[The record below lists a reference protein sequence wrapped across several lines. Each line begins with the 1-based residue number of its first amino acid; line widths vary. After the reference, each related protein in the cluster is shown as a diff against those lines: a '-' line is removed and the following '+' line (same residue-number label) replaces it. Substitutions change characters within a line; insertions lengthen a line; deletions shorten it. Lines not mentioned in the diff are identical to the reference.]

1 MASRSRSRSGSRSS
15 GDISVD
21 SLGGISRN
29 PKHPSYELHGT
40 HERDTHCTG
49 MTGDTGA
56 SISERE
62 DADYGLS
69 PDLAERLVK
78 RTEMRVAQVVA
89 SSSYVQRYCG
99 LYQLPRFDRED
110 FELGELIAF
119 GGFSNVYEITKF
131 NVDSELT
138 EEPENEQKT
147 YVIKHLNPKLAF
159 NPKKLVVGAKDLV
172 MEAHFLSALDHQNI
186 IRLRGWSA
194 AGIAGFSAAGRA
206 DGFFLIL
213 ERLDLTLAKRIS
225 YWREE
230 AKQKKSL
237 IKGRNSQK
245 NQLFVDRLQTAV
257 DVAAAVLYL
266 HERRI
271 LFRDLKPANVG
282 FDKQGVLKVFDF
294 GLAVE
299 IPFHADPDT
308 TFKLAGNTGTSRYMA
323 VEVIR
328 KEPYNLKADVFS
340 YSILL
345 WEIMA
350 LCKPYDGL
358 LGHQVKESVS
368 IFGERPSVPRS
379 WPVAVRR
386 LLRRG
391 WSESITN
398 RPGMDEVHK
407 TLVKTLESSQK
418 SGGKFL

>member
-1 MASRSRSRSGSRSS
+1 MASS
-15 GDISVD
+15 DD
-21 SLGGISRN
+21 SLGGAGGEGTR
-29 PKHPSYELHGT
+29 KHPSYELHRSYD
-40 HERDTHCTG
+40 RDTHCTG
-49 MTGDTGA
+49 MTGDTGI
-56 SISERE
+56 SISEERE

-89 SSSYVQRYCG
+89 ASTYVQRYCG
-99 LYQLPRFDRED
+99 LYQLPRFGRED
-110 FELGELIAF
+110 FELGDLIAF
-119 GGFSNVYEITKF
+119 GGFSNVHELKQF
-131 NVDSELT
+131 NVESELT
-138 EEPENEQKT
+138 EEPENEKRRF
-147 YVIKHLNPKLAF
+147 VVKHLNPKLAF

-172 MEAHFLSALDHQNI
+172 MEAHFLSALDHENI
-186 IRLRGWSA
+186 IQLRGWSA
-194 AGIAGFSAAGRA
+194 AGIAGFAATGRA

-213 ERLDLTLAKRIS
+213 DRLSLTLAKKIS
-225 YWREE
+225 HWREE
-230 AKQKKSL
+230 TKARKGL
-237 IKGRNSQK
+237 MKGRNTEK
-245 NQLFVDRLQTAV
+245 NRLFQERLKAAIDVCSAV
-257 DVAAAVLYL
+257 HYL

-282 FDKQGVLKVFDF
+282 FDAEGILKIFDF

-299 IPFHADPDT
+299 IPYHADPDT

-328 KEPYNLKADVFS
+328 KEPYNLRADVFS

-350 LCKPYDGL
+350 LSKPYDGL

-379 WPVAVRR
+379 WPVAIRR

-391 WSESITN
+391 WSESISN
-398 RPGMDEVHK
+398 RPTMDEIHK
-407 TLVKTLESSQK
+407 ILTKLLESSVK
-418 SGGKFL
+418 SAGKMY

>member
-1 MASRSRSRSGSRSS
+1 MASS
-15 GDISVD
+15 DDSVQ
-21 SLGGISRN
+21 LVSRN
-29 PKHPSYELHGT
+29 HPSYELQRSCEKDTQGT
-40 HERDTHCTG
+40 GTTG
-49 MTGDTGA
+49 SLSGN
-56 SISERE
+56 E

-69 PDLAERLVK
+69 QDLADRLVK

-110 FELGELIAF
+110 FELGDLIAF
-119 GGFSNVYEITKF
+119 GGFSNVYEVTHFK
-131 NVDSELT
+131 VDSELT
-138 EEPENEQKT
+138 EEPEHEKKR
-147 YVIKHLNPKLAF
+147 YVVKHLNPKLAF

-172 MEAHFLSALDHQNI
+172 MEAHFLSALDHENI

-194 AGIAGFSAAGRA
+194 AGIAGFAATGRA

-213 ERLDLTLAKRIS
+213 DRLDMTLAKRIS
-225 YWREE
+225 IWREE
-230 AKQKKSL
+230 AKKGKGL
-237 IKGRNSQK
+237 LKGRHSNK
-245 NQLFVDRLQTAV
+245 NQLLAERLQAAIDVSSAV
-257 DVAAAVLYL
+257 KYL

-282 FDKQGVLKVFDF
+282 FDAGGTLKVFDF

-299 IPFHADPDT
+299 IPFHAEPET

-368 IFGERPSVPRS
+368 VFGERPSVPRS
-379 WPVAVRR
+379 WPVALRR

-391 WSESITN
+391 WSESICN
-398 RPGMDEVHK
+398 RPTMEEVHK
-407 TLVKTLESSQK
+407 ILVKVHEASAKSS
-418 SGGKFL
+418 GKFL

>member
-1 MASRSRSRSGSRSS
+1 MASS
-15 GDISVD
+15 DD
-21 SLGGISRN
+21 SAQLLNGA
-29 PKHPSYELHGT
+29 HPSYELQRSC
-40 HERDTHCTG
+40 EKDTHCTG
-49 MTGDTGA
+49 TTGSLSGN
-56 SISERE
+56 E

-69 PDLAERLVK
+69 QDLAERLVK

-110 FELGELIAF
+110 FELGDLIAF
-119 GGFSNVYEITKF
+119 GGFSNVYEVSHFK
-131 NVDSELT
+131 VDSELT
-138 EEPENEQKT
+138 EEPEHEQKR
-147 YVIKHLNPKLAF
+147 YVVKHLNPKLAF

-172 MEAHFLSALDHQNI
+172 MEAHFLSALDHENI

-194 AGIAGFSAAGRA
+194 AGIAGFAATGRA

-213 ERLDLTLAKRIS
+213 DRLDMTLAKRIS
-225 YWREE
+225 QWREE
-230 AKQKKSL
+230 AKKGKGL
-237 IKGRNSQK
+237 MKGRHSMKSQ
-245 NQLFVDRLQTAV
+245 LLTERLQAAIDVSSAV
-257 DVAAAVLYL
+257 KYL

-282 FDKQGVLKVFDF
+282 FDAEGILKVFDF

-299 IPFHADPDT
+299 IPFHAEPDT

-379 WPVAVRR
+379 WPVALRR

-391 WSESITN
+391 WSESISN
-398 RPGMDEVHK
+398 RPTMEEVHK
-407 TLVKTLESSQK
+407 ILVKVHEASSK
-418 SGGKFL
+418 SSGKFL

>member
-1 MASRSRSRSGSRSS
+1 MASSDGE
-15 GDISVD
+15 GQATA
-21 SLGGISRN
+21 N
-29 PKHPSYELHGT
+29 PRHPSYELQRSY
-40 HERDTHCTG
+40 EKDTHCTG
-49 MTGDTGA
+49 DTG
-56 SISERE
+56 SLSDNQ

-69 PDLAERLVK
+69 QDLADRLVK

-119 GGFSNVYEITKF
+119 GGFSNVYAVQKF

-138 EEPENEQKT
+138 EEPETEKKQ
-147 YVIKHLNPKLAF
+147 YVVKHLNPKLAY

-172 MEAHFLSALDHQNI
+172 MEAHFLSALDHVNI
-186 IRLRGWSA
+186 IKLRGWSA
-194 AGIAGFSAAGRA
+194 AGIAGFAATGRA

-213 ERLDLTLAKRIS
+213 DRLSCTLAKRIS
-225 YWREE
+225 HWREDVK
-230 AKQKKSL
+230 ARKG
-237 IKGRNSQK
+237 IMKGRYSMK
-245 NQLFVDRLQTAV
+245 NQLFQDRLQVAI
-257 DVAAAVLYL
+257 DVASAVKYL

-282 FDKQGVLKVFDF
+282 FDAEGILKVFDF

-299 IPFHADPDT
+299 IPYHADPET

-345 WEIMA
+345 WEILA

-379 WPVAVRR
+379 WPVAIRR

-398 RPGMDEVHK
+398 RPDMEEVHK
-407 TLVKTLESSQK
+407 VLVKVAEASSK